1 MSPRAFAFVIAA
13 VLMTT
18 GAALSVHAQAQPPR
32 TVELDAATLAA
43 RTAAAQRLVP
53 LLKDVK
59 NRATGRYNVQTG
71 SAPNSPITGQ
81 QSTLFSVTVGKRDS
95 TVAPE
100 VVAAMDELMKWR
112 AGDRS
117 AAKEAALFDAWL
129 EELSRKAT
137 ALQLATTGG
146 ACDTGCVV
154 KTMTELNTT
163 WGESPRTRAE
173 LRDQALLEAL
183 TEVVKARK

>member
-1 MSPRAFAFVIAA
+1 MSPRAFVSIFATVVITA
-13 VLMTT
+13 
-18 GAALSVHAQAQPPR
+18 GSALSVHAQAQPPQ
-32 TVELDAATLAA
+32 TVELDAATIAVRA
-43 RTAAAQRLVP
+43 EAAQRLVP
-53 LLKDVK
+53 LLKDVR

-71 SAPNSPITGQ
+71 GAPNSPITGQ

-95 TVAPE
+95 VVAPE
-100 VVAAMDELMKWR
+100 VLAAMDELMKWR

-117 AAKEAALFDAWL
+117 SPKEAALFDAWL

-183 TEVVKARK
+183 TEAVKARK